1 MRESKTRQ
9 NVGIV
14 RVKTTGINQ
23 KNDVVIEFKRTFMV
37 YKRAAI
43 QAEGAEQ

>member
-1 MRESKTRQ
+1 MALKR
-9 NVGIV
+9 GW
-14 RVKTTGINQ
+14 TGRYY
-23 KNDVVIEFKRTFMV
+23 EERTFMV